1 MRGRPCEICKAP
13 DKLKIANRMIAD
25 GATDVEIV
33 ARLGVG
39 RMSIHRHRNRHV
51 LEPAAALARVA
62 AKGKDVAEQRKATL
76 EAAERGDDVATWLGL
91 DAITHDVRKT
101 AKRLNR
107 AAKATESAGQY
118 TAMTGVVAQTHKN
131 LELRGRL
138 GGHLLPQKS
147 TPGEGGSLPQFNLI
161 INMPN
166 GVTERISAG
175 IEEPGAPLIDQ
186 IPADEAPAP
195 VETAAVL
202 GPGGWGISSAA
213 VCSCRRPDIS
223 GADL

>member
-138 GGHLLPQKS
+138 GGHLLPQKA
-147 TPGEGGSLPQFNLI
+147 TPGEGSLPQFNLI

-166 GVTERISAG
+166 GVTERITTVVEAPS
-175 IEEPGAPLIDQ
+175 APLIDVTPDETPASVEI
-186 IPADEAPAP
+186 IPSGSAVESDGVKLGRLFAPR
-195 VETAAVL
+195 
-202 GPGGWGISSAA
+202 G
-213 VCSCRRPDIS
+213 
-223 GADL
+223 